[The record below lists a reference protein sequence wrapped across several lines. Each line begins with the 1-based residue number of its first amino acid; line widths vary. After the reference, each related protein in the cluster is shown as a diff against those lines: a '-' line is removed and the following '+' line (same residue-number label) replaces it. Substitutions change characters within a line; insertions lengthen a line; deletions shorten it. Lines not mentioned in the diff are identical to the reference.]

1 MQLSWIQQ
9 SCFFVSMGCR
19 FFRKINVG
27 GATRLQSTTE
37 EHAKSQA
44 IYEARRSNMRINERL
59 G

>member
-44 IYEARRSNMRINERL
+44 IYEARRSNMRIN
-59 G
+59 